1 LANRISKTK
10 IEELWTAWQEFENV
24 NQVAT
29 KCGVHHKTVE
39 RYLRLEKWDER
50 LAGIKAKAQQKA
62 DYDLAQA
69 RAEDI
74 TIVRA
79 VKTELVKALRKAQ
92 ESGVDLFAVDPA
104 YPGRITGALDEL
116 VKLELLLMGE
126 ATERH
131 GFENDVELHV
141 YSGRKV
147 TED

>member
-1 LANRISKTK
+1 MANRISKTK

-39 RYLRLEKWDER
+39 RYLRLEKWEER

-74 TIVRA
+74 TVVRA
-79 VKTELVKALRKAQ
+79 VKTELIKALRDAQ
-92 ESGVDLFAVDPA
+92 HQGINMFAVDPA
-104 YPGRITGALDEL
+104 YPQRLTGALAEI

-131 GFENDVELHV
+131 GFEKEPPRVIFDFGDDKE
-141 YSGRKV
+141 
-147 TED
+147 

>member
-1 LANRISKTK
+1 LANRLNKAK

-62 DYDLAQA
+62 DYDLAKA

-79 VKTELVKALRKAQ
+79 VKRELIKALKKAQ
-92 ESGVDLFAVDPA
+92 DLGVDMFAVDPA

-131 GFENDVELHV
+131 GFE
-141 YSGRKV
+141 SGPPVINFITKGDD
-147 TED
+147 EG

>member
-1 LANRISKTK
+1 MANRLSKTK

-131 GFENDVELHV
+131 GFEKEPPRVIFDFGDDKE
-141 YSGRKV
+141 
-147 TED
+147 

>member
-1 LANRISKTK
+1 MANRLSKTK
-10 IEELWTAWQEFENV
+10 IEELWAAWQEFENV

-79 VKTELVKALRKAQ
+79 VKRELIKALKNAQ
-92 ESGVDLFAVDPA
+92 DLGVDMFAVDPA
-104 YPGRITGALDEL
+104 YPGRITGALDDL

-131 GFENDVELHV
+131 GFEGGPPVINFITKGDD
-141 YSGRKV
+141 
-147 TED
+147 ED

>member
-1 LANRISKTK
+1 MANRLSKAK
-10 IEELWTAWQEFENV
+10 IEELWATWQEFENV

-39 RYLRLEKWDER
+39 RYLKLEKWGER

-74 TIVRA
+74 KIVRA
-79 VKTELVKALRKAQ
+79 VKTELVKALHKAQ
-92 ESGVDLFAVDPA
+92 KSGVDLFAVDPA
-104 YPGRITGALDEL
+104 YPGRLTGALDEL

-131 GFENDVELHV
+131 GFEGVDLHI
-141 YSGRKV
+141 YSGRKK
-147 TED
+147 EE

>member
-39 RYLRLEKWDER
+39 RYLKLEKWDER

-74 TIVRA
+74 KIVRA
-79 VKTELVKALRKAQ
+79 VKTELVKALSKAQ
-92 ESGVDLFAVDPA
+92 KSGVDLFAVDPA

-131 GFENDVELHV
+131 GFEGGPPVINFITKGDDE
-141 YSGRKV
+141 G
-147 TED
+147 

>member
-1 LANRISKTK
+1 MANRISKTK
-10 IEELWTAWQEFENV
+10 IEELWTAWQEFENF

-39 RYLRLEKWDER
+39 RYLKLEKWGER

-74 TIVRA
+74 KIVRA
-79 VKTELVKALRKAQ
+79 VKTELVKALSKAQ
-92 ESGVDLFAVDPA
+92 KSGVDLFAVDPA

-141 YSGRKV
+141 YSGRKK
-147 TED
+147 EE

>member
-1 LANRISKTK
+1 MANRLNKAK
-10 IEELWTAWQEFENV
+10 IEEFWAAWQEFENV

-39 RYLRLEKWDER
+39 RYLKLEKWDER

-74 TIVRA
+74 KIVRA
-79 VKTELVKALRKAQ
+79 VKTELVKALNKAQ
-92 ESGVDLFAVDPA
+92 KSGVDLFAVDPA
-104 YPGRITGALDEL
+104 YPGRLTGALDDL

-131 GFENDVELHV
+131 GFEGDVELHV
-141 YSGRKV
+141 YSGRKK
-147 TED
+147 EE